1 MAFTKIS
8 IQATVHATTQ
18 KAWDYYTLPE
28 HIIHWN
34 FASPDWHCPAATAD
48 VRVGGK
54 FSARMEAKD
63 GSFGFDFEGIYSE
76 IIPGEKLV
84 YGLADGRQVAVSF
97 TKLDDNT
104 TVTVDFDAENENP
117 IDMQR
122 DGWQAILNNYK
133 TYTEKG

>member
-1 MAFTKIS
+1 MSFTKIS

-18 KAWDYYTLPE
+18 KAWDCYTLPE

-48 VRVGGK
+48 FSVGGK

-76 IIPGEKLV
+76 IIFGEKLV

>member
-8 IQATVHATTQ
+8 IQALLAATTQ
-18 KAWDYYTLPE
+18 KAWDCYTLPE

-48 VRVGGK
+48 VSVGGK